1 MLPQSC
7 GGNLRD
13 LRVLLDR
20 KLIDQRIK
28 ITTGSIRFALPNR
41 ASRAGWNRTQRNEGR
56 SLVEFRVR
64 VSARD
69 HSATLEG
76 FWYSF
81 QNGSDR
87 AIRRVL

>member
-41 ASRAGWNRTQRNEGR
+41 ASRAH
-56 SLVEFRVR
+56 FKM
-64 VSARD
+64 
-69 HSATLEG
+69 
-76 FWYSF
+76 
-81 QNGSDR
+81 DR
-87 AIRRVL
+87 LAAIRRVL